1 MSKENIVDYEDW
13 LLKKEGIIRLAF
25 VLDIIV
31 LAGAVIAYAF
41 QRNTLAGI
49 LLPLIIASGL
59 YALVNRAELKHI
71 ATIKR
76 YRELDQTKPQP
87 GVPSNPH
94 SPSAQGADGR

>member
-1 MSKENIVDYEDW
+1 MRKKNIIDYEDW
-13 LLKKEGIIRLAF
+13 LLKKEAIIRLAF

-31 LAGAVIAYAF
+31 LAGAVIAYAS
-41 QRNTLAGI
+41 QRNTMASI

-76 YRELDQTKPQP
+76 CRGLDQTNPQP
-87 GVPSNPH
+87 GNTSTLHCAKRN
-94 SPSAQGADGR
+94 QL